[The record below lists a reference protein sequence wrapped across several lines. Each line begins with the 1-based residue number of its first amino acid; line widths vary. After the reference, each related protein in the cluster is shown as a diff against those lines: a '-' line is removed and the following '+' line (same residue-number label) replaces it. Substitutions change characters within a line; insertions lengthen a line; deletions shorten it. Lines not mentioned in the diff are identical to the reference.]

1 MHPHRMVH
9 RDITV
14 WYFSGGTGPHAGAAT
29 PMIRSPA
36 VGGRL
41 LRLGAAKRPCPLPG
55 RGASS

>member
-29 PMIRSPA
+29 PMIRS
-36 VGGRL
+36 R
-41 LRLGAAKRPCPLPG
+41 RSGAAFC
-55 RGASS
+55 ASALNSTPRALARMPTG

>member
-41 LRLGAAKRPCPLPG
+41 LRLGAA
-55 RGASS
+55 